1 MGSAAGSH
9 RPATPQGDRSAD
21 TDQSPG
27 AALPGLAAASRG
39 GEPTSSADTRP
50 SAPAGPAAASPAAPG
65 DPTAVPARPAADTRP
80 APAGPAAAPA
90 GDTPS
95 ALAGPATD
103 SSPAPAGLAAA
114 PAGDTPPAPVGPAA
128 DSSAAP
134 ADSQLALDG
143 LAADLAPSSLG
154 ALAAEPPAATEEQRR
169 EEAFNAAWRFIARRE
184 RTEAEVRA
192 RLERNDVDAPLIEE
206 VLDELR
212 TGGYVDDA
220 GYAQRFAEDRRNL
233 DGWGAERIERRLR
246 ELGVDRQHIVA
257 ALAAGDHDELAAA
270 TALLARRYPVP
281 PEQPRD
287 REKALGFLVR
297 KGFDLELAHDA
308 LRRHAA
314 SAVEG

>member
-1 MGSAAGSH
+1 MGSAAGPTG
-9 RPATPQGDRSAD
+9 PATPQGDRSAD

-39 GEPTSSADTRP
+39 GEPTSSADAKP
-50 SAPAGPAAASPAAPG
+50 SAPAAPANPVAASPAESAGPGADEPAGPAADGPDA
-65 DPTAVPARPAADTRP
+65 PAAD
-80 APAGPAAAPA
+80 AAAGPAA
-90 GDTPS
+90 
-95 ALAGPATD
+95 
-103 SSPAPAGLAAA
+103 
-114 PAGDTPPAPVGPAA
+114 
-128 DSSAAP
+128 AAP

-143 LAADLAPSSLG
+143 LAAELAPESLG
-154 ALAAEPPAATEEQRR
+154 ALAAEPPAISAEQRR

-192 RLERNDVDAPLIEE
+192 RLERNDVEAALVEE

-233 DGWGAERIERRLR
+233 DGWGADRIERRLR
-246 ELGVDRQHIVA
+246 ELGVDRRHIAA